1 MILIFHNVFSA
12 SDANSSL
19 EVRGVFSEVSKAFDR
34 VLDKGLLH
42 KLKNSGING
51 NILDLIEAFLHN
63 RRHRVVLN
71 GQYSNWKFVKTG
83 VLQVSVLEALF
94 SLIDINDLLQ
104 GLVSDINDLLQGLI
118 SDINDLLQGLISDI
132 NDLLQGLIS
141 DIKLFDDDSSLF
153 FIVNCTKASA
163 SVQRFIKNTR
173 LVISG
178 EDVI

>member
-1 MILIFHNVFSA
+1 MILIFHNIFSA

-34 VLDKGLLH
+34 VWDKGFLH

-83 VLQVSVLEALF
+83 VLQVSVLEVLF
-94 SLIDINDLLQ
+94 SLIY
-104 GLVSDINDLLQGLI
+104 
-118 SDINDLLQGLISDI
+118 I

-153 FIVNCTKASA
+153 LIVNCTKASA

-173 LVISG
+173 LAISG
-178 EDVI
+178 EDSI